1 MHEENIAGNND
12 LTFKEKNNKKSP
24 PPLKKSPRA
33 LKKRRRALK
42 SNTAGFEKKAAGFFT
57 DLFIFPTTSSSR
69 AVFMVRD
76 GECPNHKTA
85 EWLSKSLF
93 DFLIE

>member
-1 MHEENIAGNND
+1 Q
-12 LTFKEKNNKKSP
+12 SP
-24 PPLKKSPRA
+24 PCLISKPAAFFLKP
-33 LKKRRRALK
+33 
-42 SNTAGFEKKAAGFFT
+42 AGFFSKAAGFFT